1 MLQLNDDSYT
11 ITGAKMEFENTE
23 KTEKTNPKT
32 VRWYYKKWVRLLAGA
47 LAIVM
52 IFVAISYSVMRS
64 QVRSLYENI
73 SDSEDALKEIS
84 QNNAED
90 VDVYNNLDK
99 INDYATLSE
108 LVDKGDYMAAID
120 KANEALNSEQDP
132 DVKKE
137 LAEILS
143 DLYYNS
149 GMYQEAADIASLYY
163 DEEEVSPSLCYVR
176 GLAFLQLGSYSE
188 AVNDLEMAKYSGLED
203 EDVLNLHLAIAT
215 YANSEYEA
223 ASEYSED
230 YLHSPTILNLPENV
244 SDDTQ
249 KEIEENSNLCK
260 YIAAL
265 SYMHQD
271 EYKQSIAYIDE
282 LLEHTKDSEI
292 YFYRGIDN
300 MALEEYE
307 AAIEDFEK
315 AIEEGKKDT
324 EVYYD
329 LGICRVS
336 CGKVDEGID
345 DLKRVINNN
354 DKPELTTASANI
366 LTAIAQ
372 GKSDE

>member
-1 MLQLNDDSYT
+1 
-11 ITGAKMEFENTE
+11 
-23 KTEKTNPKT
+23 
-32 VRWYYKKWVRLLAGA
+32 
-47 LAIVM
+47 
-52 IFVAISYSVMRS
+52 
-64 QVRSLYENI
+64 
-73 SDSEDALKEIS
+73 
-84 QNNAED
+84 
-90 VDVYNNLDK
+90 
-99 INDYATLSE
+99 
-108 LVDKGDYMAAID
+108 
-120 KANEALNSEQDP
+120 
-132 DVKKE
+132 
-137 LAEILS
+137 
-143 DLYYNS
+143 
-149 GMYQEAADIASLYY
+149 
-163 DEEEVSPSLCYVR
+163 
-176 GLAFLQLGSYSE
+176 
-188 AVNDLEMAKYSGLED
+188 
-203 EDVLNLHLAIAT
+203 
-215 YANSEYEA
+215 
-223 ASEYSED
+223 
-230 YLHSPTILNLPENV
+230 
-244 SDDTQ
+244 
-249 KEIEENSNLCK
+249 
-260 YIAAL
+260 
-265 SYMHQD
+265 MHQD